1 MIAKVEPIVLNDI
14 HLHLLNIARDQK
26 RLLVDEAL
34 HREVILSE
42 LFAIFA
48 VDADLVLGKAA
59 LLLLGEELAHLLV
72 VAEPVLS
79 LAPLAS

>member
-1 MIAKVEPIVLNDI
+1 MIAKVKPIVLNDI

-42 LFAIFA
+42 LFTIFA

-72 VAEPVLS
+72 VAEPMLS